1 MVKHR
6 RFSDKPKSESLE
18 ENIESKTTKEILSEE
33 NPRDLKSILL
43 SGTKYA
49 YIIAAV
55 ALLSGIFTPLTL
67 GVEIEN
73 VIFGML
79 SIFLGLAGGVIIFL
93 GIKSQ
98 KFTTIMVC
106 GGLGIMFGSLVLI
119 YEVIDKPLF
128 GWEIR
133 HQNKDKIHE
142 DVVWLQF
149 PYDLFSLIQ

>member
-6 RFSDKPKSESLE
+6 RFSDKPKEDSNQKETELQE
-18 ENIESKTTKEILSEE
+18 KNISAEKTPL
-33 NPRDLKSILL
+33 DLKTILL

-67 GVEIEN
+67 GVELED

-79 SIFLGLAGGVIIFL
+79 SIFLGLGGGIVIFL
-93 GIKSQ
+93 GIKRQ

-106 GGLGIMFGSLVLI
+106 GGLGMMIGSVLLI
-119 YEVIDKPLF
+119 YESTNHPIL
-128 GWEIR
+128 
-133 HQNKDKIHE
+133 
-142 DVVWLQF
+142 
-149 PYDLFSLIQ
+149 

>member
-6 RFSDKPKSESLE
+6 RFSDKPKEDSNQKETELQE
-18 ENIESKTTKEILSEE
+18 KTISAEKTPL
-33 NPRDLKSILL
+33 DLKTILL

-55 ALLSGIFTPLTL
+55 ALLSGIFTPLTM

-79 SIFLGLAGGVIIFL
+79 SIFLGLGGGIIIFL
-93 GIKSQ
+93 GIKRQ

-106 GGLGIMFGSLVLI
+106 GGLGMMFGSLLLI
-119 YEVIDKPLF
+119 YEST
-128 GWEIR
+128 
-133 HQNKDKIHE
+133 N
-142 DVVWLQF
+142 F
-149 PYDLFSLIQ
+149 PIL